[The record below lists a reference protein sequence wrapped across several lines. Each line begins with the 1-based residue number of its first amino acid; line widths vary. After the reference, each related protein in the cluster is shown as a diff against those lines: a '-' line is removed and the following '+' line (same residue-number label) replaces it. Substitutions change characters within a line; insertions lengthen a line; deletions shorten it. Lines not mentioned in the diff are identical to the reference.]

1 MCHYLVVESLLEAK
15 EYQEALNI
23 LNSIDVDDLIHTISN
38 STVTKVDQFG
48 FDKSMK
54 NEILAAVSYMRG
66 KVLESMDN
74 RTMAMDCYV
83 QSLQK
88 SVYCTEALDAL
99 IQHEMLMAWEEREL
113 MQHLPLKQQCS
124 PSEYKIIEQLYES
137 KLKKYYDSV
146 YPNQT
151 TEQTPIGNPGDIRQF
166 LNKVHSENEAPTKS
180 KADSFNTSSRLFT
193 PTMQNIMSPANK
205 YDLFLIY
212 MINFKYVFIL

>member
-23 LNSIDVDDLIHTISN
+23 LNTIDVDDLVNTMLNTSDED
-38 STVTKVDQFG
+38 TKIDQFG
-48 FDKSMK
+48 FDRSMK
-54 NEILAAVSYMRG
+54 NEILASISFLRG
-66 KVLESMDN
+66 KVLEAMDN

-99 IQHEMLMAWEEREL
+99 VQHEMLMAWEEREL

-124 PSEYKIIEQLYES
+124 PSEYKIIEQLYDS

-146 YPNQT
+146 YPKQNA
-151 TEQTPIGNPGDIRQF
+151 EQTPIGNFGAIRHF
-166 LNKVHSENEAPTKS
+166 SNKLQVESEPTQMKS
-180 KADSFNTSSRLFT
+180 DSFTTSSRLFT

-205 YDLFLIY
+205 
-212 MINFKYVFIL
+212 

>member
-23 LNSIDVDDLIHTISN
+23 LNTIDIDDLINTMLN
-38 STVTKVDQFG
+38 TTQENTKIDHFG

-54 NEILAAVSYMRG
+54 NEILASVSFLRG

-83 QSLQK
+83 QALQK

-99 IQHEMLMAWEEREL
+99 VQHEMLMAWEEREL

-146 YPNQT
+146 YPQQNA
-151 TEQTPIGNPGDIRQF
+151 EQTPIGNFGAIRQF
-166 LNKVHSENEAPTKS
+166 SNKIQVEKDIPTQLKT
-180 KADSFNTSSRLFT
+180 DSFTTSSRLFT

-205 YDLFLIY
+205 
-212 MINFKYVFIL
+212 